1 MTTTTCSKKAAPMMP
16 NSKGGFDQTVG
27 YVGVPMTLSVDPVTI
42 KKYGN
47 RRLYNTTTSAYE
59 NVESLAGMAK
69 RGDDFVVYDA
79 RSGDDITR
87 SVLRQ
92 IVAEEEK
99 KSGQDLLPIA
109 FMRGL
114 IGFYGGSM
122 QEFVPGYLEQ
132 SMKALTREREER
144 QG

>member
-1 MTTTTCSKKAAPMMP
+1 MTTS
-16 NSKGGFDQTVG
+16 
-27 YVGVPMTLSVDPVTI
+27 LDPVTI

-47 RRLYNTTTSAYE
+47 RRLYNMKTSVAYE
-59 NVESLAGMAK
+59 NLESLAGMAK

-79 RSGDDITR
+79 KSGADITR

-92 IVAEEEK
+92 IIAEEEK

-114 IGFYGGSM
+114 IGFYGGAM
-122 QEFVPGYLEQ
+122 QEMVPACLEQ
-132 SMKALTREREER
+132 SMKILTREREKR

>member
-1 MTTTTCSKKAAPMMP
+1 MT
-16 NSKGGFDQTVG
+16 V
-27 YVGVPMTLSVDPVTI
+27 SVNPVTI

-59 NVESLAGMAK
+59 NLESLAGMAK

-79 RSGDDITR
+79 KSGDDITR

-99 KSGQDLLPIA
+99 KNGQDLLPIS
-109 FMRGL
+109 FKRGL
-114 IGFYGGSM
+114 IGFYGGPM
-122 QEFVPGYLEQ
+122 QEMVPAYLEQ
-132 SMKALTREREER
+132 SMKTLTHEREKQ

>member
-1 MTTTTCSKKAAPMMP
+1 MTMSR
-16 NSKGGFDQTVG
+16 
-27 YVGVPMTLSVDPVTI
+27 DPVTI

-47 RRLYNTTTSAYE
+47 RRLYNTATSSYE
-59 NVESLAGMAK
+59 NLESLADMAK

-79 RSGDDITR
+79 KSGNDINGF
-87 SVLRQ
+87 VLRQ

-99 KSGQDLLPIA
+99 ESGQDLLPIA

-114 IGFYGGSM
+114 IGFYGGAM
-122 QEFVPGYLEQ
+122 QEMVPACLEQ
-132 SMKALTREREER
+132 SMKALTLEREKR

>member
-1 MTTTTCSKKAAPMMP
+1 MTVC
-16 NSKGGFDQTVG
+16 
-27 YVGVPMTLSVDPVTI
+27 VDPVTI

-47 RRLYNTTTSAYE
+47 RRLYNTETSAYE
-59 NVESLAGMAK
+59 NLESLAGMAK
-69 RGDDFVVYDA
+69 RGKDFVVYDA
-79 RSGDDITR
+79 KSGDDITR
-87 SVLRQ
+87 SILQQ

-114 IGFYGGSM
+114 IGFYGDAM
-122 QEFVPGYLEQ
+122 QEMVSPYLER
-132 SMKALTREREER
+132 SMETLTREREKL

>member
-1 MTTTTCSKKAAPMMP
+1 MTTSL
-16 NSKGGFDQTVG
+16 G
-27 YVGVPMTLSVDPVTI
+27 PVTI

-47 RRLYNTTTSAYE
+47 RRLYNTATSAYE
-59 NVESLAGMAK
+59 NLESLADMAK

-79 RSGDDITR
+79 KSGDDITR

-92 IVAEEEK
+92 IVSEEEK

-114 IGFYGGSM
+114 IAFYGGAM
-122 QEFVPGYLEQ
+122 QEMVPACLEQ
-132 SMKALTREREER
+132 SMKILTRERKKR

>member
-1 MTTTTCSKKAAPMMP
+1 MT
-16 NSKGGFDQTVG
+16 V
-27 YVGVPMTLSVDPVTI
+27 SVNPVTI

-47 RRLYNTTTSAYE
+47 RRLYNTMTSAYE
-59 NVESLAGMAK
+59 NLESLAGMAK

-79 RSGDDITR
+79 KSGHDITR
-87 SVLRQ
+87 SVLQQ

-109 FMRGL
+109 FMRCL
-114 IGFYGGSM
+114 IGFYGDAM
-122 QEFVPGYLEQ
+122 QEMVPAYLER
-132 SMKALTREREER
+132 SMETLTREREKR

>member
-1 MTTTTCSKKAAPMMP
+1 
-16 NSKGGFDQTVG
+16 
-27 YVGVPMTLSVDPVTI
+27 MTLSADPVTI

-47 RRLYNTTTSAYE
+47 RRLYNTATSAYE
-59 NVESLAGMAK
+59 NLESLAEMAK
-69 RGDDFVVYDA
+69 RGDDFVVHDA
-79 RSGDDITR
+79 KTGDEITR

-114 IGFYGGSM
+114 IGFYGGAM
-122 QEFVPGYLEQ
+122 QELVPAYLEK
-132 SMKALTREREER
+132 SMKALTRKREER
-144 QG
+144 RR

>member
-1 MTTTTCSKKAAPMMP
+1 MTHSLEPTT
-16 NSKGGFDQTVG
+16 
-27 YVGVPMTLSVDPVTI
+27 I
-42 KKYGN
+42 RKYGN
-47 RRLYNTTTSAYE
+47 RRLYNMTTSAYE
-59 NVESLAGMAK
+59 NIERLAEMAK

-79 RSGDDITR
+79 KSGNDITR

-114 IGFYGGSM
+114 IGFYGGAM
-122 QEFVPGYLEQ
+122 QELVPAYLEQ
-132 SMKALTREREER
+132 SMKTLTREREER
-144 QG
+144 RG